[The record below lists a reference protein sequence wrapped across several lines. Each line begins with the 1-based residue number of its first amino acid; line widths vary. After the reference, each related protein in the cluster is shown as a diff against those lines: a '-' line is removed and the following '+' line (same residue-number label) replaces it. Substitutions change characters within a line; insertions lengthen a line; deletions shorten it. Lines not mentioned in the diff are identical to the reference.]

1 MVSHTSYVLRTIVSS
16 KFSRTTLAK
25 GHVVPTIRDVA
36 ERAGV
41 SPITVSRVVNNS
53 GYVSTATRKR
63 VEETIDKVSYVP
75 NVLARSLR
83 SKQTHTIALILSDV
97 TNPFWTTVSRGVE
110 DVAAQNG
117 FSVILCNTDEDPDK
131 EARYINVLLRRRV
144 DGLLISPAKKD
155 SKHLHFLSGQK
166 VPCVV
171 IDRKVEGLKAD
182 MVRGDSVDGAY
193 QLTKHLIGLGHRR
206 IALISGPSYVST
218 AEDRVQGYLKA
229 LQEYALPVEE
239 QLIRRGEYKQES
251 GYRLVKELLT
261 TEPWPTAIFAANN
274 FIAVGALQALREA
287 DLRVPEDIALVCFD
301 DIPQASL
308 IYPFLTVAAQPAYE
322 MGTTAAQMLLER
334 LANTGKRRRKRE
346 VIMKTTLI
354 IRKSCGGGS
363 SEKD

>member
-1 MVSHTSYVLRTIVSS
+1 M
-16 KFSRTTLAK
+16 
-25 GHVVPTIRDVA
+25 PTIHDVA

-63 VEETIDKVSYVP
+63 VEKAIDELSYVP
-75 NVLARSLR
+75 NILARSLR
-83 SKQTHTIALILSDV
+83 SKETHTIALILSDV

-117 FSVILCNTDEDPDK
+117 FSVILCNSDEDSDK
-131 EARYINVLLRRRV
+131 EARYINMLLRRQV
-144 DGLLISPAKKD
+144 DGIIISPARKD
-155 SKHLHFLSGQK
+155 GKHLRFLSRQK
-166 VPCVV
+166 VSCVV

-182 MVRGDSVDGAY
+182 TVRGDSVDGAY

-206 IALISGPSYVST
+206 IALIGGPSYVST

-229 LQEYALPVEE
+229 LREYGLPVEE
-239 QLIRRGEYKQES
+239 GLIRRGAYKQDS
-251 GYRLVKELLT
+251 GYELAKELLAR
-261 TEPWPTAIFAANN
+261 EPWPTAIFATNN

-287 DLRVPEDIALVCFD
+287 GLRVPEDMALVCFD

-322 MGTTAAQMLLER
+322 MGTMAAQMLLER
-334 LANTGKRRRKRE
+334 LASAGNRRRKRE

-354 IRKSCGGGS
+354 IRKSCGSGM
-363 SEKD
+363 